1 MPPATTAAV
10 LDTIATSAGDSTA
23 AFDDGAAWYVVFD
36 VEMLLS
42 RTVHPVIPVSF
53 RSACR
58 SSSSAGDTAFTAQ
71 FTVLITSDVLQ
82 LSVTTHWIPTSTSH
96 DPLDDSAYSNTAIF
110 DASTHSSRARSATH
124 DFGSAPAYV
133 TVSTIRSGLNP
144 PSGGSGAGISRHSAG
159 SSSTHDPDDDESL
172 PDGAAVV
179 GIGIAVVVV
188 VVVGSSVVVLG
199 VAVVVGVVVVVVDGG
214 TVVVVNGALVGAPV
228 GASVPYVSF
237 TSAVLSIEIGASH
250 GTATQ
255 LLAAAR

>member
-82 LSVTTHWIPTSTSH
+82 LSVNTHWIPTSTSH

-133 TVSTIRSGLNP
+133 TVSTIRSELVP
-144 PSGGSGAGISRHSAG
+144 PLFSGNGAGISRHSSRIFCVSQRVCEAVRRC
-159 SSSTHDPDDDESL
+159 
-172 PDGAAVV
+172 DGDRPCDKVWV
-179 GIGIAVVVV
+179 RE
-188 VVVGSSVVVLG
+188 G
-199 VAVVVGVVVVVVDGG
+199 VAVSSTSRDFVTDSLIDGVTFNVGVSDGS
-214 TVVVVNGALVGAPV
+214 TVVERVRDSPC
-228 GASVPYVSF
+228 
-237 TSAVLSIEIGASH
+237 SIP
-250 GTATQ
+250 
-255 LLAAAR
+255 